1 MTPPKQT
8 ALGSGAKMGRA
19 LGILPNITSASQGL
33 RPKLS
38 FTGEEKETVTDVS
51 VRMEQPNVV
60 LLFLSRVRTSGVI
73 VWVLTPSSE

>member
-1 MTPPKQT
+1 M
-8 ALGSGAKMGRA
+8 
-19 LGILPNITSASQGL
+19 
-33 RPKLS
+33 S
-38 FTGEEKETVTDVS
+38 FTGQEKETVTDVN